1 MLVSDTIGDV
11 RGIILA
17 GGLGSRLWPV
27 TLGISK
33 QLVPI
38 YDKPLIYYPISTLM
52 SAGIRDILVI
62 TTPSDREVFEK
73 LLGDG
78 SQFGINIM
86 FAVQQN
92 PEGLAQAFIIGDS
105 FIGSEGCALVLG
117 DNLFHGHALAETL
130 RTVGTPSGALIFAYK
145 VSNPSDYGVVEF
157 DKNGTVLSIEEKPTN
172 PKSEFAVPG
181 LYFYDNDVVEIAKLV
196 KPGRRGELEIT
207 SVNSE
212 YMNRGALRVE
222 VLPEGT
228 AWLDSGTFASLHD
241 ASSYV
246 RIVEER
252 QGIKVGCPE
261 EVAWR
266 NGWLTDAALEEASI
280 RLRNSGYGSYLSK
293 LLSQNKDQKT

>member
-1 MLVSDTIGDV
+1 MLGSDTIGDV

-17 GGLGSRLWPV
+17 GGLGSRLWPI
-27 TLGISK
+27 TLGVSK

-62 TTPSDREVFEK
+62 TTPSDSKAFEK

-86 FAVQQN
+86 FAVQHN

-105 FIGSEGCALVLG
+105 FIGHEGCALVLG
-117 DNLFHGHALAETL
+117 DNLFHGHALGETL
-130 RTVGTPSGALIFAYK
+130 RTVGTPLGALIFAYK
-145 VSNPSDYGVVEF
+145 VSNPRDYGVVEF
-157 DKNGTVLSIEEKPTN
+157 DKNRNVLSIEEKPDN

-212 YMNRGALRVE
+212 YMNRGLLRVE

-228 AWLDSGTFASLHD
+228 AWLDSGTFTSLHD

-266 NGWLTDAALEEASI
+266 NGWLTDEALEEAAI
-280 RLRNSGYGSYLSK
+280 RLTNSGYGSYLSK
-293 LLSQNKDQKT
+293 LLSQNKDQ

>member
-1 MLVSDTIGDV
+1 M

-17 GGLGSRLWPV
+17 GGVGSRLWPI
-27 TLGISK
+27 TLGVSK
-33 QLVPI
+33 QLIPV

-62 TTPSDREVFEK
+62 TTPPDVEAFRK

-78 SQFGINIM
+78 SQFGINIE
-86 FAVQQN
+86 FAAQ
-92 PEGLAQAFIIGDS
+92 PSPDGLAQAFIIGEE
-105 FIGSEGCALVLG
+105 FIGTDGCALVLG
-117 DNLFHGHALAETL
+117 DNLFHGYALAETL
-130 RTVGTPSGALIFAYK
+130 QTIGTPSGALIFAYK
-145 VSNPSDYGVVEF
+145 VANPREYGVVEF
-157 DKNGTVLSIEEKPTN
+157 DEAHHAISIEEKPLH
-172 PKSEFAVPG
+172 PKSNFAVPG
-181 LYFYDNDVVEIAKLV
+181 LYFYDNNVIAIAKDV
-196 KPGRRGELEIT
+196 KPSPRGELEIT

-212 YMNRGALRVE
+212 YLNRGKLKVQ

-252 QGIKVGCPE
+252 QGVKVGCPE

-266 NGWLTDAALEEASI
+266 QGWLSDTELELAAT
-280 RLRNSGYGSYLSK
+280 RLKNSGYGDYLRK
-293 LLSQNKDQKT
+293 LLTS

>member
-1 MLVSDTIGDV
+1 M

-17 GGLGSRLWPV
+17 GGVGSRLWPI
-27 TLGISK
+27 TLGVSK
-33 QLVPI
+33 QLIPV

-62 TTPSDREVFEK
+62 TTPPDVEAFRK

-78 SQFGINIM
+78 SQFGINIE
-86 FAVQQN
+86 FAAQ
-92 PEGLAQAFIIGDS
+92 PSPDGLAQAFIIGEE
-105 FIGSEGCALVLG
+105 FIGTDGCALVLG
-117 DNLFHGHALAETL
+117 DNLFHGYALAETL
-130 RTVGTPSGALIFAYK
+130 QTIGTPSGALIFAYK
-145 VSNPSDYGVVEF
+145 VANPREYGVVEF
-157 DKNGTVLSIEEKPTN
+157 DEANHAISIEEKPLH
-172 PKSEFAVPG
+172 PKSNFAVPG
-181 LYFYDNDVVEIAKLV
+181 LYFYDNDVIAIAKDV
-196 KPGRRGELEIT
+196 KPSSRGELEIT

-212 YMNRGALRVE
+212 YLNRGKLKVQ

-252 QGIKVGCPE
+252 QGVKVGCPE

-266 NGWLTDAALEEASI
+266 QGWLSDTELELAAT
-280 RLRNSGYGSYLSK
+280 RLKNSGYGDYLRK
-293 LLSQNKDQKT
+293 LLTS

>member
-1 MLVSDTIGDV
+1 V
-11 RGIILA
+11 RGIVLA
-17 GGLGSRLWPV
+17 GGLGSRLWPI

-86 FAVQQN
+86 FAVQEN
-92 PEGLAQAFIIGDS
+92 PEGLAQAFIIGES

-130 RTVGTPSGALIFAYK
+130 RTVGTPLGALIFAYK

-157 DKNGTVLSIEEKPTN
+157 DKNGNVLSIEEKPNN

-181 LYFYDNDVVEIAKLV
+181 LYFYDNDVVEIAKSV

-212 YMNRGALRVE
+212 YMNRESLRVE

-280 RLRNSGYGSYLSK
+280 RLANSGYGSYLSK

>member
-1 MLVSDTIGDV
+1 M

-17 GGLGSRLWPV
+17 GGVGSRLWPI
-27 TLGISK
+27 TLGVSK
-33 QLVPI
+33 QLIPV

-62 TTPSDREVFEK
+62 TTPPDVEAFRK

-78 SQFGINIM
+78 SQFGINIE
-86 FAVQQN
+86 FAAQ
-92 PEGLAQAFIIGDS
+92 PSPDGLAQAFIIGEE
-105 FIGSEGCALVLG
+105 FIGTDGCALVLG
-117 DNLFHGHALAETL
+117 DNLFHGYALAETL
-130 RTVGTPSGALIFAYK
+130 QTIGTPSGALIFAYK
-145 VSNPSDYGVVEF
+145 VANPREYGVVEL
-157 DKNGTVLSIEEKPTN
+157 DEANHSISIEEKPLH
-172 PKSEFAVPG
+172 PKSNFAVPG
-181 LYFYDNDVVEIAKLV
+181 LYFYDNDVIAIAKDV
-196 KPGRRGELEIT
+196 KPSSRGELEIT

-212 YMNRGALRVE
+212 YLDRGKLKVQ

-252 QGIKVGCPE
+252 QGVKVGCPE

-266 NGWLTDAALEEASI
+266 QGWLSDTELELAAT
-280 RLRNSGYGSYLSK
+280 RLKNSGYGDYLRK
-293 LLSQNKDQKT
+293 LLTS